1 MEKEDQKL
9 LELAICG
16 YLPYGLKCHL
26 MGMAEDDY
34 ADPIIP
40 TIHKITGFLTD
51 GSVVVDNGKYTP
63 WELDEVFPILYPI
76 EYLTK
81 PITVEG
87 YNDGKEFVPIEE
99 LANIAYGID
108 YEFDTIINHGN
119 MHVCRNQCNSF
130 VYNEVA
136 KHFYSVKVWDG
147 GTVENLSI
155 QADLFD
161 LMNQWHIDWRG
172 LIAKG
177 LAVDKTTAL

>member
-1 MEKEDQKL
+1 MEKEDKEL
-9 LELAICG
+9 LEVAICG
-16 YLPYGLKCHL
+16 CFPYELKCHL
-26 MGMAEDDY
+26 MGMYEEDY
-34 ADPIIP
+34 ANPVIP
-40 TIHKITGFLTD
+40 TIFKIIGVN
-51 GSVVVDNGKYTP
+51 SVGVITNQ
-63 WELDEVFPILYPI
+63 DEHTSWYFEDVFPLLNPI
-76 EYLTK
+76 KCLTK

-87 YNDGKEFVPIEE
+87 YNGGNKFVPIEE

-147 GTVENLSI
+147 GMVENLSI

-177 LAVDKTTAL
+177 LAVDKTTI